1 MTDRSRRRYALLL
14 AMLGGVLLLA
24 ASAVQARPLVVW
36 NATASTPVG
45 LWRLLPA
52 VSRKHLRVGDYVLF
66 WPDRRS
72 ARLFARRGY
81 LPRGVPLLK
90 RVAAVAGQTVCE
102 RDREVSIDGRTIAR
116 ALPVDGRGRRLAAWS
131 GCGRLPPGEIFV
143 LIPSVPTSLDGRYFG
158 PTPIRA
164 VIGRVTPLWL
174 SGRQT
179 R

>member
-1 MTDRSRRRYALLL
+1 MKRNRRKRHAVLLGMLAGLLL
-14 AMLGGVLLLA
+14 VA

-45 LWRLLPA
+45 LWRVLSA
-52 VSRKHLRVGDYVLF
+52 ASRKHLRVGDYVLF
-66 WPDRRS
+66 WPNRRS

-81 LPRGVPLLK
+81 LPLGVPLLK
-90 RVAAVAGQTVCE
+90 RVAAVAGQAVCE
-102 RDREVSIDGRTIAR
+102 RDGKVSVDGRTVAR

-131 GCGRLPPGEIFV
+131 GCGRLPNDEIFV

-158 PTPIRA
+158 PTPIRT
-164 VIGRVTPLWL
+164 VIGRVTSLWL
-174 SGRQT
+174 PGGQT

>member
-1 MTDRSRRRYALLL
+1 MKRDRRNRHAVLL
-14 AMLGGVLLLA
+14 AMLAGLLLLA

-45 LWRLLPA
+45 LWRVLPA
-52 VSRKHLRVGDYVLF
+52 ASRKRLRVGDYVLF

-72 ARLFARRGY
+72 ARMFARRGY

-90 RVAAVAGQTVCE
+90 RVAAVVGQTVCE
-102 RDREVSIDGRTIAR
+102 RDREVSIDGRTVAR
-116 ALPVDGRGRRLAAWS
+116 ALPVDGRGRRLAAWR
-131 GCGRLPPGEIFV
+131 GCGRLPNGEIFV

-164 VIGRVTPLWL
+164 IIGRVTPLWL